1 MTNFLAYIDPMSG
14 AMVLQLVIAGIAGFM
29 TFFRRS
35 IVGSCKSLLGK
46 KSNSEPTN

>member
-29 TFFRRS
+29 TYFRRS
-35 IVGSCKSLLGK
+35 ILGTCKSLLGRR
-46 KSNSEPTN
+46 SN